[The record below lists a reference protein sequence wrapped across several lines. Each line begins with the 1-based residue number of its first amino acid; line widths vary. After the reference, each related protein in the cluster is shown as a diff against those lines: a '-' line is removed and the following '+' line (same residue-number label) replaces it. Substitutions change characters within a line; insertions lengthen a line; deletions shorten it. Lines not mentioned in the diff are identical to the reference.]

1 MTVSLGFVGV
11 YAVLIGVASFME
23 RPLSRGVHAVQL
35 NVLIR
40 GGSLATAAVAVL
52 AVHGLA
58 LPSVPSVLAGL
69 GIGLITGIGSIF
81 YCFALGYLPVSLV
94 VTFSNLYLVVT
105 ILLGIVL
112 LREPVTVL
120 KLAGLATTLAGVL
133 LLSQVPAR
141 YGVHAEAA
149 GHSKTVSIRAVG
161 LLAAYIV
168 LIGIAAFLEK
178 PALRGLDATQLN
190 ALMAVSMAA
199 LGGIVLAVH
208 GPPLRI
214 TKRTLGGFGVGAMI
228 GLASV
233 FYFLGLRD
241 LPISIAAAASSGSV
255 VVTVMLSAVVLHQPL
270 TGVRSGAIGLTVIG
284 VVLLA
289 LSAG

>member
-69 GIGLITGIGSIF
+69 GIGLITGIGSI
-81 YCFALGYLPVSLV
+81 YLPVSLV